1 MAIPPTRSPSCPKLQ
16 TTIPLP
22 PNSSPPPE
30 MICGRMTTI
39 AVKRFRTAKQL
50 QSWNK
55 ELQGSNHKMYKDLDT
70 AVKRIIPLRGQI
82 EELENLRDAL
92 SSYIRKMEQ
101 NS

>member
-1 MAIPPTRSPSCPKLQ
+1 
-16 TTIPLP
+16 
-22 PNSSPPPE
+22 
-30 MICGRMTTI
+30 
-39 AVKRFRTAKQL
+39 
-50 QSWNK
+50 
-55 ELQGSNHKMYKDLDT
+55 MYKDLDT